1 MQRSRLSC
9 DDALTLWQ
17 ARDVYR
23 VKALVRGLLILF
35 FVLEFSMEALHGY
48 WYVGVVLIAGQL
60 GLLWGLRWA
69 LRWVF
74 RWAHR
79 GLWWCLDHA
88 KMAVVTWLHARRR

>member
-1 MQRSRLSC
+1 MQRSRLSF

-23 VKALVRGLLILF
+23 VYALFRGLVVVF
-35 FVLEFSMEALHGY
+35 FVLEFLLLASRGY
-48 WYVGVVLIAGQL
+48 WYLGLALIAGQW
-60 GLLWGLRWA
+60 GLLWCLRWV

-79 GLWWCLDHA
+79 GLWWCLEHA
-88 KMAVVTWLHARRR
+88 KMAVVTWLHARRN